1 MPNYPISDT
10 DRAALVDKL
19 CEYYTEALDTGVRS
33 LMDRMARANMGT
45 ATAYLDQGRDS
56 WASMTAESRDKFTVM
71 FEREVRSQSS
81 LMLAGANDLAADAI
95 PMAVNALKSLA
106 DKIPVPLVGTAVGK
120 LLELAGGAAVTE
132 LRTRA
137 FNEADARVTASSGAE
152 VRKLFT
158 SDEVAAE
165 AMKTA
170 LEQYKLIG
178 RHITTMPSKLTSFQ
192 EIVTFPKS
200 VFKVRQ
206 AASSLNVSLVQ
217 IRDYIDS
224 MQTRLDAVQKV
235 YVNYETQLRTC
246 LPDAVLNVLESAY
259 DSGYTKGGLKIMTR
273 TYKPIADPVF
283 RAPAQSGG
291 ATHLAAHITCAIA
304 TGYFVAGIGSVAG
317 PERGRSRG
325 VLTGEN
331 GETAAPGYG
340 RGRASAPPPPLSL
353 PVKRR

>member
-1 MPNYPISDT
+1 MPNYPISEPE
-10 DRAALVDKL
+10 RAALVDAL
-19 CEYYTEALDTGVRS
+19 YQYYTEALDNGIQG
-33 LMDRMARANMGT
+33 LMARMAHANMGVVT
-45 ATAYLDQGRDS
+45 AALDQGRDS
-56 WASMTAESRDKFTVM
+56 WASLTAESRDKFTVK
-71 FEREVRSQSS
+71 FEREVRSQAG

-95 PMAVNALKSLA
+95 PMAVSALQALA

-137 FNEADARVTASSGAE
+137 FNEADARVTASSGTE

-158 SDEVAAE
+158 SDEVAGE

-178 RHITTMPSKLTSFQ
+178 RHITMMPSKLTTFQ

-217 IRDYIDS
+217 LRDYIDS

-235 YVNYETQLRTC
+235 YTNYELQLRTC
-246 LPDAVLNVLESAY
+246 LPEAVSNVLESAY
-259 DSGYTKGGLKIMTR
+259 MTAYTKGGVKIMTH
-273 TYKPIADPVF
+273 TYKPIAEPVF
-283 RAPAQSGG
+283 KAPAEKGG
-291 ATHLAAHITCAIA
+291 ATILGAHIACAIA
-304 TGYFVAGIGSVAG
+304 TGYFVAGIGSIAG
-317 PERGRSRG
+317 PERARGRG

-340 RGRASAPPPPLSL
+340 RGRTPAPSPL
-353 PVKRR
+353 PVGRKR